1 MLLVEVF
8 KIINNIIP
16 PIDNFVL
23 FHENTHN
30 ISNLMSQRKQQDMW
44 FRNGDIY
51 FGQIYQNS
59 TKLQHPLTTLKRKSR
74 NGNTK
79 YVCRLCQT
87 YQQHLGFLQVIL

>member
-51 FGQIYQNS
+51 FEQIYQNS
-59 TKLQHPLTTLKRKSR
+59 TKLQHPLTILKRKLR
-74 NGNTK
+74 NGNTT
-79 YVCRLCQT
+79 YVFAGYARPT
-87 YQQHLGFLQVIL
+87 SNI